1 MYEPSDRHG
10 WSCDKTTFFTY
21 SPDIWQKKYE
31 KEKEKNK
38 ELEEKIKNFNPED
51 IILSININVIDGKIC
66 YREFQGLDI
75 DNVDVDD
82 DYLFSVSVSGCVVY
96 KDVDTDKIIA
106 SRDIKSNFIH
116 GDK

>member
-10 WSCDKTTFFTY
+10 WLCDKTTFFTY

-38 ELEEKIKNFNPED
+38 ELEEKIKKYED
-51 IILSININVIDGKIC
+51 LKKDNNINVIDGKIC